1 VPAGDLARG
10 RGAGA
15 MPAGR
20 HTTSGTSRVRRGRGA
35 PATSADGPCPRARAR
50 SNARAASITSSS
62 TQARGAAAQCPGNR
76 VAGPRIHHD
85 LLALHRE
92 MDRRDERV
100 LAQVG
105 GDHAIDSAAEVVDEV
120 PRQLEGH
127 RPRHRH
133 VLDPLRAGVRL
144 AEAARDRQHPLAIL
158 VPDDPDRGSRER
170 VLRPSRSEGDGGSNV
185 GRPTLRAGVG
195 S

>member
-1 VPAGDLARG
+1 LSTRSSAKQRS
-10 RGAGA
+10 
-15 MPAGR
+15 
-20 HTTSGTSRVRRGRGA
+20 SGFDHVVF
-35 PATSADGPCPRARAR
+35 D
-50 SNARAASITSSS
+50 
-62 TQARGAAAQCPGNR
+62 QARGAAAQCPGNR

-85 LLALHRE
+85 LLAPHRE

-105 GDHAIDSAAEVVDEV
+105 GDHAIDVDEV

-170 VLRPSRSEGDGGSNV
+170 VLRPSRSEGDRGSNV